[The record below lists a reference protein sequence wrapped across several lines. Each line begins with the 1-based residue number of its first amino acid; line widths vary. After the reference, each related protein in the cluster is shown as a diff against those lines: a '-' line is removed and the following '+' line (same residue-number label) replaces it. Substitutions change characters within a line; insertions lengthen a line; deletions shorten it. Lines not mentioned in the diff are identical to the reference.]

1 MLMRQDQMLSN
12 LRDDP
17 RFTELVRKLKL
28 PE

>member
-1 MLMRQDQMLSN
+1 MLIRQDQMLSN